1 MRPRRASTATQP
13 SDHGDHGTST
23 DGANYRGPSI
33 LRRTNVDHPFERIS
47 IFCVTVSSSQRLGGE
62 LPRVMHAAT
71 RRARGARS
79 SHNSSLRSTCTT
91 IQGTRRDPKP
101 VSTRPVLGRATPQ
114 HEAPDGAC
122 HCPSCDGVGRGRS
135 DNNDSRALRGKPT
148 ERMRRHRSRVPPST
162 PTSSSYLAP
171 SASALRPIFQ
181 TKLPL

>member
-1 MRPRRASTATQP
+1 MSLHSDTAERPRRPRHLNRWSELPWSIHFETNECGP
-13 SDHGDHGTST
+13 SIFELVSFVSPCRRRRSVW
-23 DGANYRGPSI
+23 ANYRGY
-33 LRRTNVDHPFERIS
+33 
-47 IFCVTVSSSQRLGGE
+47 C
-62 LPRVMHAAT
+62 T
-71 RRARGARS
+71 RPRGARS

-122 HCPSCDGVGRGRS
+122 HCPSCDGVRRGRS
-135 DNNDSRALRGKPT
+135 DDNDSRALRGKPT
-148 ERMRRHRSRVPPST
+148 ERMRRHRSRVPPSI